1 MDSMNTVKLGRDI
14 DVDQDQTNSVT
25 TWIRLLVIG
34 MMVLGA
40 VFATLDWSELLTSAP
55 GGPLSCEPVSGP
67 MGKFGETVPA

>member
-14 DVDQDQTNSVT
+14 DLDQDQTDFVT

-40 VFATLDWSELLTSAP
+40 VFATLDWYEFLPQL
-55 GGPLSCEPVSGP
+55 
-67 MGKFGETVPA
+67 PAAL

>member
-14 DVDQDQTNSVT
+14 DLDQDQTDSVT

-40 VFATLDWSELLTSAP
+40 VFATLDWYEFLPRL
-55 GGPLSCEPVSGP
+55 
-67 MGKFGETVPA
+67 PAAL